1 MKKVRDIIPGT
12 IPEGDLPE
20 GEVVLKPSKLKW
32 ILLKHLT
39 VFRIMFKALQ
49 SAAGKCAY
57 IFRHDD
63 RGFAKKLER
72 IRAEVTTASARE
84 TYNPDTLYRAG
95 FRRARCRCS
104 PGCGHRA

>member
-32 ILLKHLT
+32 LLLKHLT
-39 VFRIMFKALQ
+39 VFRILLKARRSSL
-49 SAAGKCAY
+49 GECARILRY
-57 IFRHDD
+57 DD
-63 RGFAKKLER
+63 RGLAKRLER